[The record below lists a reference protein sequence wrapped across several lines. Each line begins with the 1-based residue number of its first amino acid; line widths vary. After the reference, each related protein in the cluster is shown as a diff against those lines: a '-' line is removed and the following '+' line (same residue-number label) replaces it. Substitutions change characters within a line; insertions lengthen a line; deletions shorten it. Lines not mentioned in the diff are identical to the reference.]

1 MSPFNLANL
10 RALLDSEPTKRMSM
24 TLNYAELESLVITH
38 DRAQRYE
45 AALQFYADVNHYID
59 DICKEGTAAID
70 DDCGIVARKALG

>member
-45 AALQFYADVNHYID
+45 AALREIQNLGSPGASYI
-59 DICKEGTAAID
+59 
-70 DDCGIVARKALG
+70 ARKALG

>member
-45 AALQFYADVNHYID
+45 AALRRILEFNEAEH
-59 DICKEGTAAID
+59 CHT
-70 DDCGIVARKALG
+70 VAREALDEEPRT